1 MRKGP
6 GILKKVFQRVV
17 MVSISILAQ
26 IVVFALVIWRF
37 QDNSEIIYVIL
48 LVVSMAAAL
57 AIISK
62 NTNPAY
68 KIAWLVPILLFPV
81 FGGLFYLM
89 LGGNRLSRRQQKKL
103 ERVERNMRRHLP
115 ANPETA
121 EELRARCS
129 AAAMQSTYLTSVAG
143 CPPYTHTETKYFPL
157 GDIAYPVMLEELQ
170 KAEKYIFLEY
180 FIIGEGVMWDGILE
194 ILRHKAQTGL
204 DVRVMYDDMGSFMTL
219 SAGYARQLEK
229 RGVKCVSFN
238 RVQRGREGC
247 KVCAQHAYTALP
259 CHG

>member
-1 MRKGP
+1 MHKGP

-26 IVVFALVIWRF
+26 LVVFALVIWRF

-48 LVVSMAAAL
+48 LVLSMLAAL
-57 AIISK
+57 VIISR

-81 FGGLFYLM
+81 FGGMFYLL

-103 ERVERNMRRHLP
+103 ERVERTMRRHLP

-121 EELRARCS
+121 EQLRAQCS
-129 AAAMQSTYLTSVAG
+129 AAAMQSDYLTRVAG
-143 CPPYTHTETKYFPL
+143 CPPYTHTETRYFPL
-157 GDIAYPVMLEELQ
+157 GDIAYPVMLEELR

-180 FIIGEGVMWDGILE
+180 FIIGEGVMWDGVLE

-204 DVRVMYDDMGSFMTL
+204 DVRVMYDDF
-219 SAGYARQLEK
+219 
-229 RGVKCVSFN
+229 
-238 RVQRGREGC
+238 GC
-247 KVCAQHAYTALP
+247 IQEIQ
-259 CHG
+259 

>member
-1 MRKGP
+1 MQERIFGFPKMQGFQLCGFRFLCFATGENRGIIILQTEFERPEGGVTVRKGP

-26 IVVFALVIWRF
+26 IVVFALVIWKF

-89 LGGNRLSRRQQKKL
+89 LGGNRLSRRQT
-103 ERVERNMRRHLP
+103 RRQ
-115 ANPETA
+115 
-121 EELRARCS
+121 RR
-129 AAAMQSTYLTSVAG
+129 G
-143 CPPYTHTETKYFPL
+143 C
-157 GDIAYPVMLEELQ
+157 G
-170 KAEKYIFLEY
+170 
-180 FIIGEGVMWDGILE
+180 
-194 ILRHKAQTGL
+194 
-204 DVRVMYDDMGSFMTL
+204 
-219 SAGYARQLEK
+219 
-229 RGVKCVSFN
+229 RGV
-238 RVQRGREGC
+238 
-247 KVCAQHAYTALP
+247 LP
-259 CHG
+259 QPCSRHT